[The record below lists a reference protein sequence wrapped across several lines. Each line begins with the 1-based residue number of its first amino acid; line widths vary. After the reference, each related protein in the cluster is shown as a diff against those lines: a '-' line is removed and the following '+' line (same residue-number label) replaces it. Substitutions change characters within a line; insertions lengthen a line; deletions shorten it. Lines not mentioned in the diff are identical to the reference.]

1 MTDAVPAR
9 IALAYLATLS
19 ADLRSALVL
28 DAAGG
33 VIAGDAGLQPDAE
46 RLLDGAQT
54 GQARRTPHGEGT
66 LFAARSDAHLLALAV
81 GPHALEAVVVHDL
94 LATLDDL
101 RDC

>member
-19 ADLRSALVL
+19 ADLRSAVIV
-28 DAAGG
+28 AADGE
-33 VIAGDAGLQPDAE
+33 VVAGDAGLEPAAT
-46 RLLDGAQT
+46 RLLDGA
-54 GQARRTPHGEGT
+54 GPAEARKAAHSDGT
-66 LFAARSDAHLLALAV
+66 LFAARSDGHLLALAV

-101 RDC
+101 RDW

>member
-19 ADLRSALVL
+19 ADLRTALVL
-28 DAAGG
+28 DGAGE
-33 VIAGDAGLQPDAE
+33 VAAGDAGLAPHALP
-46 RLLDGAQT
+46 LLDGAPA
-54 GQARRTPHGEGT
+54 GEARQIPYADGT

-101 RDC
+101 RGW

>member
-19 ADLRSALVL
+19 ADLRSALVV
-28 DAAGG
+28 DAAGEI
-33 VIAGDAGLQPDAE
+33 VAGDAGLMADAE
-46 RLLDGAQT
+46 RLLDGAPP
-54 GQARRTPHGEGT
+54 GQARQQPHPHGT
-66 LFAARSDAHLLALAV
+66 LFAARSEAHLLALAV

-101 RDC
+101 RGW